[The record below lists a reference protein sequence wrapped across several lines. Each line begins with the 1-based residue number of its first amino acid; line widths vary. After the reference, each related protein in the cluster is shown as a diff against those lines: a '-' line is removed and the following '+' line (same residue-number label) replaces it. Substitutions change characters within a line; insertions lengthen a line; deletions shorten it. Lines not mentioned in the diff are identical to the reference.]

1 MKALTVVAS
10 VALCTSAYASVLWVD
25 KTNGNNSTA
34 AKDNESKPYA
44 TIQGAVGAA
53 SSGDEI
59 RVKPGVYDEDSSYS
73 ATLESACRVFVNGK
87 RLKIVST
94 DGPDV
99 THVVGVVDPSSNG
112 LGNSAVRCF
121 SVYNAPGTIIE
132 GFTLRNGATRT
143 TTSDTHPKCRGGA
156 VMSVVIDSEN
166 NRSYAATNTFVVG
179 CVVNNCYGERGA
191 AFSGVTAVR
200 CRIENNKGDNSGC
213 AGRNASFINCLI
225 TGNRGA
231 YTINYGD
238 YVANCTMI
246 NNAGQ
251 ILTSAGTDIKV
262 INSIVLGNDGSN
274 QYNVQRISLQ
284 NSLTFLPSGFN
295 AELKGN
301 SNSIT
306 NASAYQCVSP
316 LTGDWRILRGSQAE
330 TAGDASLLEEVQA
343 KLPEGVDA
351 YIDLFGNEIPKTGP
365 IAAGCCQTIADP
377 LPYGG
382 VTFTDAGT
390 VLFDGKKLLGK
401 KLYVCTDTW
410 PTQYTFQ
417 AVNKG
422 NPAIYS
428 FVINSKYVFPTMDD
442 TIYIA
447 PTGMGTYVSCYV
459 KDATAT
465 VYADPDKGSDS
476 TKNGT
481 NPETPYKTIQAA
493 YVAAKNKGEYSVVRA
508 APGDYNS
515 GGSVNSTVSNRL
527 QMAYS
532 VRVLGAGRDKS
543 IIRGHPSPST
553 GGLGAYAMRCV
564 YRSGGSGCVQGF
576 TLTDGYT
583 HGTSSKDTYIV
594 RGGGVYANASSYDDS
609 FRILDCTIT
618 NCYSIRG
625 GAGYSGLYERC
636 HITDCH
642 ALAGNTGSAVSA
654 GAGGIVRY
662 ARLISCIVD
671 NLDDVAMS
679 SGTLYGRS
687 YYSTFV
693 GKTTGWVIN
702 KSDALLVNSIVVR
715 CKSLTG
721 PSSSQGCFAWEVPT
735 MSVASIT
742 QADPKFV
749 DLDGGDYHPTFVID
763 KREHTTYGSPTLGG
777 GVWYPLSS
785 VGVCLADFDGK
796 PLNLIDGKPT
806 AGAFQWPEVTVIKP
820 GFYLILR

>member
-25 KTNGNNSTA
+25 KATGNNSTA
-34 AKDNESKPYA
+34 AKDDESKPYA

-59 RVKPGVYDEDSSYS
+59 RVKPGVYDEGSSYS
-73 ATLESACRVFVNGK
+73 AILESSCRVFINGK

-132 GFTLRNGATRT
+132 GFTLRDGATRT
-143 TTSDTHPKCRGGA
+143 TTSDTHPKCGGGA
-156 VMSVVIDSEN
+156 VMSVVIDSSN

-179 CVVNNCYGERGA
+179 CIVKDCYGERGA
-191 AFSGVTAVR
+191 AFRGVTALR
-200 CRIENNKGDNSGC
+200 CRIENNRSDNAGC
-213 AGRNASFINCLI
+213 AGRESSLVNCLI

-231 YTINYGD
+231 YTVSFGKYI
-238 YVANCTMI
+238 VNCTMI

-251 ILTSAGTDIKV
+251 ILTTAGSDIKV
-262 INSIVLGNDGSN
+262 INSIVLGNDGDN
-274 QYNVQRISLQ
+274 QYNVQNVSLR
-284 NSLTFLPSGFN
+284 NSLTFLPSGF
-295 AELKGN
+295 AAGLKEN

-330 TAGDASLLEEVQA
+330 TAGDASLLEEIQA
-343 KLPEGVDA
+343 TLPEGVDA

-382 VTFTDAGT
+382 VVFTDAGT

-428 FVINSKYVFPTMDD
+428 FIVNGTYVFPTMDD
-442 TIYIA
+442 TIYIS
-447 PTGMGTYVSCYV
+447 PTGMGTYVSCSV
-459 KDATAT
+459 KAATST
-465 VYADPDKGSDS
+465 VYVNPDPEVGSDS
-476 TKNGT
+476 TTSGA

-493 YVAAKNKGEYSVVRA
+493 NNAAYSKGGNYSVVRA

-515 GGSVNSTVSNRL
+515 GGGITGSVSNRL
-527 QMAYS
+527 TMT
-532 VRVLGAGRDKS
+532 RHIRILGAGRDKS
-543 IIRGHPSPST
+543 IIRGHPASN
-553 GGLGAYAMRCV
+553 GGMGSYAMRCV

-576 TLTDGYT
+576 TLADGYT
-583 HGTSSKDTYIV
+583 TSGTTDNINT
-594 RGGGVYANASSYDDS
+594 RGGGVYCNATSYDNN

-618 NCYSIRG
+618 NCWSVRG
-625 GAGYSGLYERC
+625 GAGYSGSYERC
-636 HITDCH
+636 HVVDCH
-642 ALAGNTGSAVSA
+642 ATGGV
-654 GAGGIVRY
+654 IRY
-662 ARLISCIVD
+662 ARFISCIVD
-671 NLDDVAMS
+671 NLDDAAMADGINS
-679 SGTLYGRS
+679 YGRS
-687 YYSTFV
+687 FHSTFV
-693 GKTTGWVIN
+693 GKTTKWVIN
-702 KSDALLVNSIVVR
+702 KSDATLVNCIVAR

-721 PSSSQGCFAWEVPT
+721 PAGAVGCFAWEVPT

-742 QADPKFV
+742 TADPKFV

-763 KREHTTYGSPTLGG
+763 KRDNTTYGSPTLGG
-777 GVWYPLSS
+777 GQWSTSS
-785 VGVCLADFDGK
+785 YLVGANLADFDGK
-796 PLNLIDGKPT
+796 PLNLINGRPT
-806 AGAFQWPEVTVIKP
+806 AGAFQWPEVSIIKR
-820 GFYLILR
+820 GMMLLLR